1 LTKEQII
8 IAVLGA
14 LCLVLLLTHLIPL
27 FRRIKR
33 SAAQKWEKKEA
44 EKQALADTQTAGG
57 QISKELLVVLLTA
70 AANSVLSSG
79 DRKVFRVVSFRRID
93 KK

>member
-1 LTKEQII
+1 MTKEQII

-14 LCLVLLLTHLIPL
+14 LCLILLLTHLIPL
-27 FRRIKR
+27 FRRIGR
-33 SAAQKWEKKEA
+33 SAAQKREKKEA
-44 EKQALADTQTAGG
+44 EKQALADTQASGG
-57 QISKELLVVLLTA
+57 QISRELLIVLLTA

-79 DRKVFRVVSFRRID
+79 HKTAFRVVSFRRID